1 MKPQIGTTIERLLE
15 YINNLPTEGGSGA
28 GITAKTVTLSASGW
42 SNNTQTV
49 FVEGVTANNVV
60 QVAPSGDRTAYL
72 DADIYCS
79 AQGAGTLTFTCETTP
94 TADIAVNV
102 LIMG

>member
-1 MKPQIGTTIERLLE
+1 MKPQIGTTIEGLLE
-15 YINNLPTEGGSGA
+15 YINSLPTEGGSGA
-28 GITAKTVTLSASGW
+28 GITARTVTLSASGW

-49 FVEGVTANNVV
+49 FVEGVTSSSII
-60 QVAPSGDRTAYL
+60 QVAPSGAMDNYI
-72 DADIYCS
+72 DAGVYCS
-79 AQGAGTLTFTCETTP
+79 AQGAGTLTFICETTP